1 MIVLINKYQLYNN
14 NSNNNNKD
22 KEITNGTSLGQ
33 KKSSLLSYA
42 LFISPASSFHLL
54 AFNSADPAPMVRG
67 TVKMQNDGFLH
78 VKYA

>member
-14 NSNNNNKD
+14 NNSNNNKD

-42 LFISPASSFHLL
+42 LFISPASPSICWPSTPPTRLL
-54 AFNSADPAPMVRG
+54 W
-67 TVKMQNDGFLH
+67 
-78 VKYA
+78 